1 LGSVLKVAQIKLYLL
16 SRCAFFQGYLILL
29 AGFDPI
35 PLLVQETSILQ
46 VEYRF
51 CLRHPTKSL
60 PVSVKGGL
68 SLTYPVVST
77 G

>member
-1 LGSVLKVAQIKLYLL
+1 LGSVLKVTQVKLYLL
-16 SRCAFFQGYLILL
+16 SRCAFFQGYPILL

-46 VEYRF
+46 VEYRS
-51 CLRHPTKSL
+51 CLRHTTKSL
-60 PVSVKGGL
+60 PVSMKGGL
-68 SLTYPVVST
+68 PLTYPVVST

>member
-16 SRCAFFQGYLILL
+16 SRCAFFQGYLVML
-29 AGFDPI
+29 ASFDPI

-46 VEYRF
+46 VEYSF

-60 PVSVKGGL
+60 PVSMKGGL
-68 SLTYPVVST
+68 PLTYPVVST